1 MLTGATSLDLVLQ
14 ELSSSLS
21 EVEDLLQRFLE
32 DRHNGGL
39 LQQAIEGLQ
48 QLRGTLTLIEL
59 RGAGLLLDEMIALAT
74 DIPEHDAEQHNDA
87 LSVLCDSLFELE
99 RFLEFTRSNGYE
111 MPELLLPVSNR
122 LRQLRGGLAPLG
134 EDCFYALNAQYLGR
148 KPWQGKKVSL
158 DARSMARLRQMYQV
172 GLLTLLRDDNAR
184 AAAPLMRRA
193 LQRWMD
199 ALPQTAAN
207 LCWVTDAALDAAE
220 QSLLVLTPERKRLFA
235 RIDRQIK
242 PFLKSADAAADI
254 DPGLMRHLLFLT
266 AVAEAGS
273 DAVDA
278 VRSAYSL
285 PDPGFNDTQLQDAF
299 ERLRGPGVEVM
310 RSLADA
316 LREELTAVKD
326 LLDLLAR
333 NAAGDIDQSQET
345 LRNALTRLGKTF
357 DMLQMP
363 RESDGLRAAADQVA
377 LWSSENVPQ
386 GLDQVA
392 DAVLQAETSVD
403 SMDKSQGYAPPH
415 TETDDSQEPVELKEA
430 RIVLYE
436 ESQAGLALAKRAVT
450 AYLESGNDSMHLMNV
465 PGSLETVRGGLVF
478 LGMTRAAGII
488 QQASNYIQQKMLEQ
502 KQVPDAQQLDVLAD
516 ALTSIEFYLESAQ
529 HASAAA
535 ADVLA
540 VAADGLAQL
549 GYPITEE

>member
-59 RGAGLLLDEMIALAT
+59 RGAALLVEEMIALAT

-87 LSVLCDSLFELE
+87 LSALCDSLFELE
-99 RFLEFTRSNGYE
+99 RYLEFTRSIE
-111 MPELLLPVSNR
+111 HELPELLLPVSNQ
-122 LRQLRGGLAPLG
+122 LRSLRGGLPPLS
-134 EDCFYALNAQYLGR
+134 EDFFFDLDPQRLAR
-148 KPWQGKKVSL
+148 KPWQGNESQL

-172 GLLTLLRDDNAR
+172 GLLTLLRDDDAR

-199 ALPQTAAN
+199 ALPQAAAN
-207 LCWVTDAALDAAE
+207 LCWVTDAALEAAE
-220 QSLLVLTPERKRLFA
+220 QTPLAMTSERKRLFA

-242 PFLKSADAAADI
+242 PFLKQDIAGADVDR
-254 DPGLMRHLLFLT
+254 GLMQHLLFLT
-266 AVAEAGS
+266 ALA
-273 DAVDA
+273 DASCDRAVA
-278 VRSAYSL
+278 VREAYSL
-285 PDPGFNDTQLQDAF
+285 PDPGYTETELQLAF

-345 LRNALTRLGKTF
+345 LRTALERLSKTF
-357 DMLQMP
+357 AMLQLP
-363 RESDGLRAAADQVA
+363 RESDGLGLAAARVA
-377 LWSSENVPQ
+377 EWSSENLPQ
-386 GLDQVA
+386 GLELVA
-392 DAVLQAETSVD
+392 DAVLQAETTANALDGQQSYAQRNDAGD
-403 SMDKSQGYAPPH
+403 SA
-415 TETDDSQEPVELKEA
+415 QEPVELKEA
-430 RIVLYE
+430 RIVLKE

-450 AYLESGNDSMHLMNV
+450 AYLESGNDNMHLLNV
-465 PGSLETVRGGLVF
+465 PGSLESVRGGLVF
-478 LGMTRAAGII
+478 LGMTRAAAITR
-488 QQASNYIQQKMLEQ
+488 QASNYIQHNMLDK
-502 KQVPDAQQLDVLAD
+502 KQVPDARQLDVLAD
-516 ALTSIEFYLESAQ
+516 ALTGIEFYLESAKR
-529 HASAAA
+529 SAASA
-535 ADVLA
+535 ADVLVMA
-540 VAADGLAQL
+540 EDGLAQL
-549 GYPITEE
+549 GYPVTQE

>member
-59 RGAGLLLDEMIALAT
+59 RGASVLLEEMIALAT
-74 DIPEHDAEQHNDA
+74 DIPEHDAEQHNDS
-87 LSVLCDSLFELE
+87 LSALCDSLFELE
-99 RFLEFTRSNGYE
+99 RFLEFTRNHSHE
-111 MPELLLPVSNR
+111 LPELLLPATNK
-122 LRQLRGGLAPLG
+122 LRQLRGGVAPLS
-134 EDCFYALNAQYLGR
+134 EDYFFTLDPQRLAR
-148 KPWQGKKVSL
+148 KPWQGDEARV
-158 DARSMARLRQMYQV
+158 DDRSMARLRQMYQV
-172 GLLTLLRDDNAR
+172 GLLTLLRDDDAR

-199 ALPQTAAN
+199 ALPHTAAN
-207 LCWVTDAALDAAE
+207 LCWVADAALEAAE
-220 QSLLVLTPERKRLFA
+220 QTPLTLTAERKRLFA

-242 PFLKSADAAADI
+242 PFLKQDAPGVDI
-254 DPGLMRHLLFLT
+254 DQALLQHLLFLT
-266 AVAEAGS
+266 AVA
-273 DAVDA
+273 DASCDQATA
-278 VRSAYSL
+278 VREAYSL
-285 PDPGFNDTQLQDAF
+285 PNPGFTEAELQEAF

-316 LREELTAVKD
+316 LREELTAIKD

-345 LRNALTRLGKTF
+345 LRNALYRLSKTF

-363 RESDGLRAAADQVA
+363 REAEGLDAAAEQVSQ
-377 LWSSENVPQ
+377 WSSENLPQ
-386 GLDQVA
+386 GLDLVA
-392 DAVLQAETSVD
+392 DAVLQAETTANTLDNNQSYSARDHDRGAV
-403 SMDKSQGYAPPH
+403 
-415 TETDDSQEPVELKEA
+415 QEPVELKEA

-478 LGMTRAAGII
+478 LGMTRAAAVIH
-488 QQASNYIQQKMLEQ
+488 QASNYIQHTMLEQ
-502 KQVPDAQQLDVLAD
+502 QKVPDAQQLDVLAD
-516 ALTSIEFYLESAQ
+516 ALTGIEFYLESAERS
-529 HASAAA
+529 SATA

-540 VAADGLAQL
+540 MAADGLAQL
-549 GYPITEE
+549 GYPLTEE

>member
-74 DIPEHDAEQHNDA
+74 DIPEHDAGQHNDA
-87 LSVLCDSLFELE
+87 LSALCDSLFELD
-99 RFLEFTRSNGYE
+99 RFLEFTRSNGHE
-111 MPELLLPVSNR
+111 LPELLLPASNQ
-122 LRQLRGGLAPLG
+122 LRRLRGGVPPLSEDYFFSLDPQRLA
-134 EDCFYALNAQYLGR
+134 R
-148 KPWQGKKVSL
+148 KPWQG
-158 DARSMARLRQMYQV
+158 DEARMDERSMARLRQMYQV
-172 GLLTLLRDDNAR
+172 GLLTLLRDDDAR

-199 ALPQTAAN
+199 ALPQAPAN
-207 LCWVTDAALDAAE
+207 LCWVTDAALEATE
-220 QSLLVLTPERKRLFA
+220 QTPLALTPERKRLFA

-242 PFLKSADAAADI
+242 PFLKQDAPGEDI
-254 DPGLMRHLLFLT
+254 DRGLLKHLLFLT
-266 AVAEAGS
+266 AVA
-273 DAVDA
+273 DASCDHAVA
-278 VRSAYSL
+278 VRDAYGL
-285 PDPGFNDTQLQDAF
+285 PDPGFTEAELQEAF

-345 LRNALTRLGKTF
+345 LRTALYRLSKTF

-363 RESDGLRAAADQVA
+363 REAEGLGAAVEQVSQ
-377 LWSSENVPQ
+377 WSSENLPQ
-386 GLDQVA
+386 GLELVA
-392 DAVLQAETSVD
+392 DAVLQAETTANSLD
-403 SMDKSQGYAPPH
+403 NNHSYTPRDGESSAGH
-415 TETDDSQEPVELKEA
+415 EPVELKEA
-430 RIVLYE
+430 RIVLHE

-502 KQVPDAQQLDVLAD
+502 RQVPDAAQLDVLAD
-516 ALTSIEFYLESAQ
+516 ALTGIEFYLESAERSQ
-529 HASAAA
+529 ATA

-540 VAADGLAQL
+540 MAADGLAQL
-549 GYPITEE
+549 GYPVTEE